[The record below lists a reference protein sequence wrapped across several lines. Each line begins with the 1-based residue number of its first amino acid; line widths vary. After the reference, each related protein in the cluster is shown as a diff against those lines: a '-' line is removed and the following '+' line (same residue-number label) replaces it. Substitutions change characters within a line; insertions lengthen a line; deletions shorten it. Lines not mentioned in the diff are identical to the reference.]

1 MQALLRCG
9 YAVQRSNFSPKSRYE
24 HIMSYSIQGKRI
36 LLTGASSGIG
46 RAAAL
51 QLAQRGGRMI
61 LVARRA
67 DELETLVR
75 EIESQGG
82 EAHAHVA
89 DLNDFDALDAL
100 AEDVLA
106 QYGAIDVLVNN
117 AGRSIRRPITESL
130 DRFHDFER
138 CMRLN
143 YFAAVR
149 LTLKLLPQ
157 MLEQR
162 DGHIINILT
171 WGTLLPSPRF
181 AAYVGSKQALHGFS
195 DALGSE
201 LPEQGIGV
209 TTVHYP
215 IVRTPMI
222 APTKEYKKL
231 PGMSAEQAAAWIVK
245 AVRKRPSRMAPGFAL
260 LAGLNSYV
268 FPKLAQRLAGK
279 LPV

>member
-1 MQALLRCG
+1 M
-9 YAVQRSNFSPKSRYE
+9 K
-24 HIMSYSIQGKRI
+24 HSIAGKRI
-36 LLTGASSGIG
+36 LITGASSGIG

-51 QLAQRGGRMI
+51 QLAEQGAEWI
-61 LVARRA
+61 LVARRL
-67 DELETLVR
+67 DELQSLQSD
-75 EIESQGG
+75 IQNAGG
-82 EAHAHVA
+82 KASVYSV
-89 DLNDFDALDAL
+89 DLNDFEAIDAL
-100 AEDVLA
+100 AEEVLA
-106 QYGAIDVLVNN
+106 TFDTIDVLVNN

-138 CMRLN
+138 CMKLN
-143 YFAAVR
+143 YFAVVR
-149 LTLKLLPQ
+149 LTLKLLPA
-157 MLEQR
+157 MLRQG

-195 DALGSE
+195 DALASE
-201 LPEQGIGV
+201 LPEKGIAV

-222 APTKEYKKL
+222 APTKQYKKM
-231 PGMSAEQAAAWIVK
+231 PGMSAEQAGAWIVK
-245 AVRKRPSRMAPGFAL
+245 AVKKRPSRIAPGFAL

-268 FPKLAQRLAGK
+268 FPKLAQRVAGK